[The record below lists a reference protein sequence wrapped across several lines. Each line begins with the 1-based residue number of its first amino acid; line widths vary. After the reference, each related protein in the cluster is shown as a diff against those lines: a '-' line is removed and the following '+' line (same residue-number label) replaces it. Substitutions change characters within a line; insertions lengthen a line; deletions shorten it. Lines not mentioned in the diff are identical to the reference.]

1 MEWKG
6 IEERYL
12 TFANGMLRGFLAMIL
27 GWIALRRSGL
37 LCKQAI
43 SSSRDEGI
51 KPPPKGGSSLL
62 KHHFNAIRAGY
73 MVSVHDICDA
83 M

>member
-1 MEWKG
+1 MERKG
-6 IEERYL
+6 IF
-12 TFANGMLRGFLAMIL
+12 FANGMLRRFLAMIL
-27 GWIALRRSGL
+27 GRIALRSSGL

-51 KPPPKGGSSLL
+51 KLPAKAGSSLL